1 LYNYKYKYELLVL
14 EVLILKI
21 EKLNENKIKIT
32 FDYQD
37 LKDNNI
43 DFQSFMADSEKSKSL
58 FLKILDK
65 AEKTVNFQT
74 EHCKL
79 EFNTIALSNGN
90 FILTITKIDN
100 EENTYN
106 CRKKVHVRRK
116 TNTTKNTFSVYRFSS
131 FDYFLDFCNFLE
143 HNANTNFINKMEN
156 KNSLFKFG
164 SLYFFAVS
172 TNNMSNSQKEFL
184 FSTITEF
191 GNFVSNSPEFFAKVK
206 ENSFC
211 FLEKNAI
218 KACI

>member
-1 LYNYKYKYELLVL
+1 L

-21 EKLNENKIKIT
+21 EKLDENKIKIT
-32 FDYQD
+32 FDFQD
-37 LKDNNI
+37 LADNNI
-43 DFQSFMADSEKSKSL
+43 DFHSFMSDSEKSKSL

-65 AEKTVNFQT
+65 AEETVGFQT

-90 FILTITKIDN
+90 FILTITRICN
-100 EENTYN
+100 EESTRKLN
-106 CRKKVHVRRK
+106 KKVHIRRK
-116 TNTTKNTFSVYRFSS
+116 TNNTKSKFSVYKFSS
-131 FDYFLDFCNFLE
+131 FDYFLDFCKFLE
-143 HNANTNFINKMEN
+143 HNANITFIEKLEN
-156 KNSLFKFG
+156 KNSLFKYG

-172 TNNMSNSQKEFL
+172 TNNMSDFQKEFL

>member
-1 LYNYKYKYELLVL
+1 L

-32 FDYQD
+32 FNCQD
-37 LKDNNI
+37 LADNDI
-43 DFQSFMADSEKSKSL
+43 DFHSFMSDSEKSKSL

-65 AEKTVNFQT
+65 AEETVDFQT

-79 EFNTIALSNGN
+79 EFNTIALANGN
-90 FILTITKIDN
+90 FILTITKIYS
-100 EENTYN
+100 EETTSN
-106 CRKKVHVRRK
+106 RKKKVHIKRK
-116 TNTTKNTFSVYRFSS
+116 TNNTKSKFSIYRFSS

-143 HNANTNFINKMEN
+143 HNANTSFINKLEN

-172 TNNMSNSQKEFL
+172 TNNMSDSQKEFL